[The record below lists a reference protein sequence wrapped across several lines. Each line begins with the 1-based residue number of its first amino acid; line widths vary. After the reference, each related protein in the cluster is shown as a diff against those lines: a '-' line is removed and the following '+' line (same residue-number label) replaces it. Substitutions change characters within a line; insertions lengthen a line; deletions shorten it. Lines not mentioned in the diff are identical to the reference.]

1 MLSPRIDTIRPP
13 RVWYSPYL
21 RNERLN
27 VSLYRTGIYTAIYET
42 ASLNFIRK
50 GVKAFGSYRMKMKI
64 DNGLRNSSKCEIY
77 IKEIHIKDSVLNH
90 AEMLQGDTPHDGI
103 PQDSTESS
111 TRLFLTWFGQTR
123 FALSP

>member
-1 MLSPRIDTIRPP
+1 
-13 RVWYSPYL
+13 
-21 RNERLN
+21 
-27 VSLYRTGIYTAIYET
+27 
-42 ASLNFIRK
+42 
-50 GVKAFGSYRMKMKI
+50 MKMKI

-123 FALSP
+123 FALSVLRYRHELEPVQADVRDALSGSDQSIAA